1 MRVRFASYFALAT
14 GVGLVATWGAT
25 WAGVLPAGLAPQQLA
40 ASHVVAE
47 LATATLLLVGAVL
60 TLRTGRAHWIL
71 AAGLGAL
78 AYATLNVMSDFTGV
92 PVMLTV
98 LVLTLVLTFAA
109 LVAAF
114 IGSGIRRKEGR
125 DT

>member
-1 MRVRFASYFALAT
+1 VGVRFASYFALAT
-14 GVGLVATWGAT
+14 GVGLVATWVAA
-25 WAGVLPAGLAPQQLA
+25 WAGVIPADLAPRQLA
-40 ASHVVAE
+40 ASHVAAE
-47 LATATLLLVGAVL
+47 LATAALLVSGAVL

-78 AYATLNVMSDFTGV
+78 AYATLNVMSDFTDV
-92 PVMLTV
+92 PAMLAV
-98 LVLTLVLTFAA
+98 LALTLVLTFAA

-114 IGSGIRRKEGR
+114 KGSDIGGRGGR